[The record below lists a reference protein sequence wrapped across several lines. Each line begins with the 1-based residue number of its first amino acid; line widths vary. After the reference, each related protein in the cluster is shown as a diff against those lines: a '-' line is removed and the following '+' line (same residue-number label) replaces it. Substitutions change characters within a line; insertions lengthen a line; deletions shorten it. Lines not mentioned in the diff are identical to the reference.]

1 MSGFFGIFRPQG
13 GPVDIEAFDQMKTAM
28 HRDGF
33 DGMETHVE
41 EKIAMGHLM
50 LRVSPESK
58 YDKQPLKSSCGNY
71 ILVGHFRLDYRDELG
86 DKLGLT
92 QSELD
97 LTPDSQLAM
106 FAYQKWKEKC
116 VHQLEGDWA
125 FVVFNPTTESIFI
138 AKDPFGYSAIFYRM
152 TSDQFYFSTLTDS
165 LSSISSLTNKINL
178 KQFFRQSVANVGP
191 SISETLIENLYSVE
205 CGTYTLWDKSMT
217 EKKFKYFSLQTLHSI
232 RYRDDLDYSF
242 SLSSIFSLAVK
253 SKIRDCKS
261 VGIFLSG
268 GLDSTGVAHFAS
280 NELANQGK
288 TLYSFT
294 SFPYYLDEISEKQLA
309 FANEVPLVQKFV
321 QVHKNIEPN
330 FYNFPEA
337 RLSNLLL
344 SEYTKDA
351 FTPIVNSN
359 IFWIEGILS
368 EIKNKKIT
376 IVLNGQ
382 LGNYTLTPSAS
393 FIHSEM
399 FISFKF
405 ISLFKDL
412 WTISQ
417 KKSQPVL
424 QTFRNRVLGPL
435 KFQILSFKKYY
446 LFNFSNYYIPK
457 SILNKKPIGLEC
469 LKFKNE
475 YEIVPFYSFITSS
488 RKLRKIQLSTIS
500 TNAGKLWYREA
511 EKKGIQISDP
521 TSDHRLI
528 HYSFAIPEKEYNKWG
543 VHKAV
548 FRNMMKGRIP
558 NELLDNVNKMV
569 QSFDI
574 DFRFK
579 SDAGIKL
586 ILDQILSNSCQIPFI
601 KVEELGNLYKEIMES
616 NSVFSSYSKI
626 LQFLNNLSL
635 ILFYLRIN
643 NLILLQNIKNASFK
657 SFHLG
662 ET

>member
-13 GPVDIEAFDQMKTAM
+13 GPVDLEAFEQMKTAM
-28 HRDGF
+28 HREGV

-71 ILVGHFRLDYRDELG
+71 ILVGHLRLDYRDELG

-92 QSELD
+92 QTELE

-106 FAYQKWKEKC
+106 LAYQKWKEKC
-116 VHQLEGDWA
+116 VYHLEGDWA

-138 AKDPFGYSAIFYRM
+138 AKDPFGYSAIFYRK
-152 TSDQFYFSTLTDS
+152 TSNQFYFSTLTNT
-165 LSSISSLTNKINL
+165 LLSISTLTNQTSFNQL
-178 KQFFRQSVANVGP
+178 FRQSIANVGP

-205 CGTYTLWDKSMT
+205 CGTYTFWDKSLT
-217 EKKFKYFSLQTLHSI
+217 EKKFKYFSLQKLHSI

-242 SLSSIFSLAVK
+242 SLSSIFSLSVK

-261 VGIFLSG
+261 VAIFLSG

-288 TLYSFT
+288 VLSSFT
-294 SFPYYLDEISEKQLA
+294 SFPYFLDDISEKKLA
-309 FANEVPLVQKFV
+309 VANEVPLVRKFV
-321 QVHKNIEPN
+321 QMHKNIEAN

-351 FTPIVNSN
+351 YTPIVNPNS
-359 IFWIEGILS
+359 FWIEGILS
-368 EIKNKKIT
+368 EMKSKKIAV
-376 IVLNGQ
+376 VLNGQ
-382 LGNYTLTPSAS
+382 LGNYTLTTSAP
-393 FIHSEM
+393 FIHAEM

-417 KKSQPVL
+417 KKSQPIL
-424 QTFRNRVLGPL
+424 HTFRNRVLGPL
-435 KFQILSFKKYY
+435 RFQLLSFKKYY
-446 LFNFSNYYIPK
+446 LFHFSDYYITK
-457 SILNKKPIGLEC
+457 SIINKTAIGLES
-469 LKFKNE
+469 LKFKKV
-475 YEIVPFYSFITSS
+475 YEIVPFYSFIKSS
-488 RKLRKIQLSTIS
+488 RKLRQIQLSTIA

-511 EKKGIQISDP
+511 EKKALQISDP

-528 HYSFAIPEKEYNKWG
+528 LYSFSIPEKEYNKCG
-543 VHKAV
+543 VHKTV
-548 FRNMMKGRIP
+548 FRNMMNGRIP
-558 NELLDNVNKMV
+558 NELLDNSNKMV

-574 DFRFK
+574 GFRFK
-579 SDAGIKL
+579 NDDGIKL
-586 ILDQILSNSCQIPFI
+586 ILDEVLANSFHIPFI
-601 KVEELGNLYKEIMES
+601 NLEGLSNLYEEIINS
-616 NSVFSSYSKI
+616 NSGAFIYPKI
-626 LQFLNNLSL
+626 FQFLTNLSL
-635 ILFYLRIN
+635 ILFFFNVN
-643 NLILLQNIKNASFK
+643 NITLSQNSSNAS
-657 SFHLG
+657 H
-662 ET
+662 